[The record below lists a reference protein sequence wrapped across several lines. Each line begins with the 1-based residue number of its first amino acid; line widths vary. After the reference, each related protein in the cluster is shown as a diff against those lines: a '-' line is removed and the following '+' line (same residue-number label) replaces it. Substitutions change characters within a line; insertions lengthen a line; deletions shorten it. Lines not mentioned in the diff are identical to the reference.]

1 VRRDDREL
9 SHAGRLQHRRHQQRL
24 QVVVSAID
32 AGPSNGFLRL
42 IDGAGT
48 VVSSFQLAR
57 LSAAMSAVGRE
68 AEIMCSI
75 RAFPVVTHRRPRTL
89 DRQRRCHTLTGTLV
103 PCYMLFASTSRTG
116 SMLKPEQ
123 HSPH

>member
-1 VRRDDREL
+1 MPDVY
-9 SHAGRLQHRRHQQRL
+9 SVSVINSRLHQ
-24 QVVVSAID
+24 
-32 AGPSNGFLRL
+32 
-42 IDGAGT
+42 T
-48 VVSSFQLAR
+48 V
-57 LSAAMSAVGRE
+57 AAMSAVGRE